1 MGKMLCVMK
10 VLPEEVDTDLTKL
23 QDDIEKT
30 LQEKIKDVDGT
41 HQLCQLA
48 KCVEEPIAFGLK
60 ALKIQVTMPEDLKGG
75 TTPVEEGL
83 AALPGVQRVETEM
96 VTRL

>member
-1 MGKMLCVMK
+1 MK
-10 VLPEEVDTDLTKL
+10 VLPDDIDIDLKKL
-23 QDDIEKT
+23 QGDIEKT
-30 LQEKIKDVDGT
+30 LQENIKDTEGV
-41 HQLCQLA
+41 HQLCQLV

-60 ALKIQVTMPEDLKGG
+60 ALKLQVTMPEDLKGG
-75 TTPVEEGL
+75 TTPVEDAL